1 MKATRTILALII
13 LLPIFAAAAEPGFF
27 GELKKPTESF
37 ISPLPDEWDNP
48 VISLDLNEEHPAFNY
63 KLLYTQPPVVTSSSW
78 SDSSLTFSYIYYRMG
93 RDYQYKYVP
102 RTVNARDYMEFRRKS
117 TTRRELAKIHSQ
129 ALTKDQKDKQGGLF
143 SMNVPIRN
151 ETFKSIV
158 GEGGMGLSVSGY
170 HRINMSGRSS
180 WTDAP
185 ETSTNRQN
193 KFPSLNMEQVSRFDI
208 NGTIGSKITVS
219 VSHDSKTDI
228 PLANRLMLRYHG
240 DEDDI
245 LKSVEAGNTNLSL
258 PNTKFVGYSQNIR
271 GLFGLKSEAQVGNLY
286 LTAIA
291 SQEKGNS
298 ERTSIE
304 AGTSARKDYIRDYQY
319 AYGRIFDLG
328 RVDTNVFTTPSERDF
343 APGDSITYIEVYV
356 TSANITQTETSDP
369 KGDFWV
375 DPNDTT
381 LAPEES
387 QKTNVKLVDPEEY
400 IIQPVEHWILFERA
414 NAGTQYEIGVYM
426 IIRRASGV
434 IDTVGNLQQE
444 PYQLKLLRLRSPTN
458 SMITWNYEW
467 KNVYNLSARNI
478 DVDGLEINILEG
490 KNDTE
495 GDESNLDHQDG
506 IEFIKILGLD
516 RYDQSGAANP
526 DGLVDVKTPIIDAY
540 RGLLIFPDRRPFDP
554 YRSYYNNIPLKDT
567 VPEIYDSNNNTDK
580 VTKSSYYLEVSNR
593 SRNTD
598 ISLGKPNIIEGSER
612 ITLNGRELKKGVDYN
627 INYDFGQVTFLTEDA
642 LDPNAD
648 INIDFEYSP
657 FITAQKKTLFGMRG
671 EYQFSDDFKVGSTV
685 LYKSDKATARKPKIG
700 QETAKAMVWDADMS
714 LRMGTNFLTD
724 VVNIL
729 PFYASETNS
738 AMQLSAEV
746 AQSYPNPNVDGV
758 AYIDDFEGSR
768 DSYSLGIFRENWT
781 QSSKPKGLDST
792 RARGNLVWFNPYNQI
807 ATTDIWNRDLKQG
820 ESGTHTLWFQYTPPE
835 SVMVFDTLEGGE
847 IQIGYESVNPIDGWS
862 GVMRAFTAGS
872 INQDRAELLE
882 IRMRGERGIIHF
894 EFGDISEDING
905 DGVEAD
911 EDLKIPGGRIQ
922 NNILDAG
929 EDVGLDGL
937 ADENEPGYDPVTNP
951 DPNGDNWY
959 YNGYG
964 IGCNGCGPYDY
975 SHINGTEGNGDDP
988 GKLGRPDAE
997 DIDRDGMLDIL
1008 NNYRSYSV
1016 NLQNPEDFL
1025 VDSSEYKGWKT
1036 YRIPIRKPEYI
1047 DTTVG
1052 EPDWARTNF
1061 VRIWIESPDGAPDTI
1076 AIAAMDLIQSNWED
1090 SLIALD
1096 TAATQSIFSVAVINN
1111 QENSNYVSPPGVEGY
1126 YDKTS
1131 DYQEPEQSLLLKYDR
1146 LESGDTCLASR
1157 VLFDTPNYV
1166 GYKSL
1171 RMWVHGDGMVDADS
1185 ILYFFRVGSDERNY
1199 YEFRTLLRPGWDS
1212 ANEVRIDFA
1221 DITLLKEHLLAA
1233 MADNPDTNQIYSED
1247 STFRVYGNPTFTR
1260 VKYLASGI
1268 VNLYGNTYPSGEVW
1282 TNELRLTDV
1291 RRDKGAAARATVSG
1305 NVSDLFSY
1313 NAGYEYQDSYFR
1325 GISSSTR
1332 GGSSNN
1338 LGSGKTRTTFNYGIN
1353 LKLDK
1358 FLPRS
1363 FGAAIPVSYRYSK
1376 TTEVPRLRFGTD
1388 IELPPELQQQET
1400 TISESKS
1407 VTVSESFN
1415 KNTKNPL
1422 FTVLLNKFRTN
1433 FSYNRSE
1440 GTSPRT
1446 PMSLSENYRFGSTYS
1461 LNFNQAG
1468 IPHITPF
1475 FWTKPIPLLKK
1486 LSENTFYFIPNN
1498 FTMSGNLNRN
1508 LSISEN
1514 SSGLLTQ
1521 SIRRTFD
1528 GNLKTGYRISEPLTV
1543 NYSMNTQ
1550 RDLNDPSLVT
1560 ISLDPKKF
1568 KLGRETSYGQSFG
1581 ASYNPNIFG
1590 FLSHTFNYT
1599 VSYRE
1604 NLNVRDTSLSASQ
1617 AKSYGVSGVFDH
1629 HKLFGIDNG
1638 RGGRSTRNRGR
1649 RGSEDNVIVAEKGKN
1664 VFQKMVEPF
1673 AKVLGFLTGWVEPV
1687 NYDYSEKYSY
1697 SYSGLTNRATWEFR
1711 LGLTE
1716 NIGVPIRSTS
1726 SGLLNSGTAVT
1737 RSTGY
1742 TFRSGTR
1749 FFGGIKT
1756 DVTFNRKI
1764 SQDVVKTTN
1773 PRKTVS
1779 TTFPDIKFT
1788 IQPLTT
1794 FKFLNPFIRK
1804 FSPRTSYSKSK
1815 GEVTSIQSGAK
1826 TSEQTTINMRPM
1838 LALNVNILNGVT
1850 LNFSRDYTSTE
1861 DRNFNSQT
1869 SELSGIRKNTQTST
1883 SFNAKY
1889 SFTSPKGIK
1898 LPVFGRVRFKSTM
1911 SIQCDVSIR
1920 KQKSESA
1927 NPNTGTGGESTSS
1940 GTTFT
1945 TTGERSDL
1953 VVSPIISYSFS
1964 QQIKGGI
1971 TGKWQTSKDIVSKK
1985 TTQTRELRIW
1995 VDIRF

>member
-1 MKATRTILALII
+1 MKATLTILAILLI
-13 LLPIFAAAAEPGFF
+13 LPIFATATEPGLY
-27 GELKKPTESF
+27 GEFKKPETSF
-37 ISPLPDEWDNP
+37 IAPYPDEWDNP
-48 VISLDLNEEHPAFNY
+48 IISLNLNEEHPAFNY
-63 KLLYTQPPVVTSSSW
+63 KLNYTSPPTVASSSW
-78 SDSSLTFSYIYYRMG
+78 QDSTLTFSYTYYRLG
-93 RDYQYKYVP
+93 RDTKYEYVP
-102 RTVNARDYMEFRRKS
+102 RTVNARDYMEFRRRS
-117 TTRRELAKIHSQ
+117 TTRREMAKIHSRSLAKEQ
-129 ALTKDQKDKQGGLF
+129 RDKQGGLF
-143 SMNVPIRN
+143 SMNVPIDN
-151 ETFKSIV
+151 KTFTSIFGV
-158 GEGGMGLSVSGY
+158 GGAGLNVSGY

-180 WTDAP
+180 WSEGA
-185 ETSTNRQN
+185 STPTHRQN

-228 PLANRLMLRYHG
+228 PLANRLMLRYRG

-271 GLFGLKSEAQVGNLY
+271 GLFGLKSEAQIGNLY

-304 AGTSARKDYIRDYQY
+304 AGASARKDYIRDYQY

-328 RVDTNVFTTPSERDF
+328 RIDTNVFTPQEMDF

-356 TSANITQTETSDP
+356 ASNANVTTADVTDP
-369 KGDFWV
+369 RAEFWV
-375 DPNDTT
+375 DPTDTT
-381 LAPEES
+381 LASEES
-387 QKTNVKLVDPEEY
+387 QKTNVKVVDPEEY
-400 IIQPVEHWILFERA
+400 IIQPTEHWILFERA
-414 NAGTQYEIGVYM
+414 NAGTQNEIGVYM
-426 IIRRASGV
+426 TVRRAGGTV
-434 IDTVGNLQQE
+434 DTIGSLQQE
-444 PYQLKLLRLRSPTN
+444 PYQLKLLRLRTPTKK
-458 SMITWNYEW
+458 MITWNYEW
-467 KNVYNLSARNI
+467 KNVYSLQARNI
-478 DVDGLEINILEG
+478 DVDGLEINVLEG

-495 GDESNLDHQDG
+495 GNESNLDHQDG
-506 IEFIKILGLD
+506 IPYIRILGLD
-516 RYDQSGAANP
+516 RYTQSGELGS
-526 DGLVDVKTPIIDAY
+526 DGIVDVSTPIIDAY

-554 YRSYYNNIPLKDT
+554 YRDFVSNTPLKDR
-567 VPEIYDSNNNTDK
+567 VPEIYDSNNNQDK
-580 VTKSSYYLEVSNR
+580 VTASSYYLEISNH

-648 INIDFEYSP
+648 MNIDFEYSP

-671 EYQFSDDFKVGSTV
+671 EYQLSDDFKVGSTF
-685 LYKSDKATARKPKIG
+685 LYKSDKATERKPKVG

-714 LRMGTNFLTD
+714 LRMEPNFMTD
-724 VVNIL
+724 IVNVL
-729 PFYASETNS
+729 PFYASESNS
-738 AMQLSAEV
+738 NLQLSAEI

-781 QSSKPKGLDST
+781 KSSEPKGFDST

-807 ATTDIWNRDLKQG
+807 ATNDIWNRDLRQG

-835 SVMVFDTLEGGE
+835 SVLVIDTLEGGE
-847 IQIGYESVNPIDGWS
+847 VQYEYVTVDPTEGWA
-862 GVMRAFTAGS
+862 GIMRAFTAGS
-872 INQDRAELLE
+872 VNQDRAELLE
-882 IRMRGERGIIHF
+882 LRMRGGRGIIHF

-905 DGVEAD
+905 NGVLED
-911 EDLKIPGGRIQ
+911 EDITTADRQENG
-922 NNILDAG
+922 ILDSG

-937 ADENEPGYDPVTNP
+937 ADENEPGYDATLNP
-951 DPNGDNWY
+951 DPNGDDWY

-988 GKLGRPDAE
+988 GRLGRPDSE
-997 DIDRDGMLDIL
+997 DIDNDNNLDIT
-1008 NNYRSYSV
+1008 NNYHSYSID
-1016 NLQNPEDFL
+1016 LAAGDFL
-1025 VDSSEYKGWKT
+1025 VDSSEYNGWKT
-1036 YRIPIRKPEYI
+1036 YRIPIRKEEFI

-1052 EPDWARTNF
+1052 DPDWARTNF
-1061 VRIWIESPDGAPDTI
+1061 VRVWIESPDGAPDTI
-1076 AIAAMDLIQSNWED
+1076 AIASMDLIQSNWED

-1096 TAATQSIFSVAVINN
+1096 SLTTPTIFSVAVINN
-1111 QENSNYVSPPGVEGY
+1111 QENTNYVSPPGVEGY
-1126 YDKTS
+1126 YDKTTE
-1131 DYQEPEQSLLLKYDR
+1131 YQEPEQSLLLKYEN
-1146 LESGDTCLASR
+1146 LEAGDTCLASR

-1171 RMWVHGDGMVDADS
+1171 RMWVHGDAMVDTDS
-1185 ILYFFRVGSDERNY
+1185 ILYFFRIGTDERNY
-1199 YEFRTLLRPGWDS
+1199 YEFRTLLQPGWDS
-1212 ANEVRIDFA
+1212 ANQVSIDFA
-1221 DITLLKEHLLAA
+1221 DITLLKEHLLEA
-1233 MADNPDTNQIYSED
+1233 MTENPDTNQIYSD
-1247 STFRVYGNPTFTR
+1247 DGTYRVFGNPTFTR
-1260 VKYLASGI
+1260 VKYMASGV
-1268 VNLYGNTYPSGEVW
+1268 VNLYDNTNPSGEVW

-1291 RRDKGAAARATVSG
+1291 RRDKGAAARASVSG

-1313 NAGYEYQDSYFR
+1313 NAGYEYMDSYFR

-1338 LGSGKTRTTFNYGIN
+1338 LGSGKTRTTVNYGIS

-1363 FGAAIPVSYRYSK
+1363 FGATIPVSYRYSK

-1400 TISESKS
+1400 TINESKS
-1407 VTVSESFN
+1407 VTISESFN

-1422 FTVLLNKFRTN
+1422 FTVLLNKFRTS

-1446 PMSLSENYRFGSTYS
+1446 PMSLSENYRLGTTYS
-1461 LNFNQAG
+1461 LNINQKS
-1468 IPHITPF
+1468 IPNITPF
-1475 FWTKPIPLLKK
+1475 FWTKPIPFLKK
-1486 LSENTFYFIPNN
+1486 LSGNKFYFIPNN
-1498 FTMSGNLNRN
+1498 LTMSGNLNRN
-1508 LSISEN
+1508 LSISKN
-1514 SSGLLTQ
+1514 SSDLLTQ

-1550 RDLNDPSLVT
+1550 RDLNNPDLVN

-1568 KLGRETSYGQSFG
+1568 KLGRETSYGQSIG
-1581 ASYNPNIFG
+1581 ASYNPNIFS
-1590 FLSHTFNYT
+1590 FLTHTFNYT

-1629 HKLFGIDNG
+1629 HKLFGIDS
-1638 RGGRSTRNRGR
+1638 RRPSTRSRGR
-1649 RGSEDNVIVAEKGKN
+1649 RGNDDNVIVAEKDKN
-1664 VFQKMVEPF
+1664 IFQKMVEPF
-1673 AKVLGFLTGWVEPV
+1673 AKVLGFLTGWVEPI
-1687 NYDYSEKYSY
+1687 NYDYNEKYNY
-1697 SYSGLTNRATWEFR
+1697 SYSGMLSRASWEFR
-1711 LGLTE
+1711 LGLSQD
-1716 NIGVPIRSTS
+1716 IGTGIRPSST
-1726 SGLLNSGTAVT
+1726 GLLNSGTAIT

-1788 IQPLTT
+1788 IQPLST

-1804 FSPRTSYSKSK
+1804 FSPRTSYSRQKS
-1815 GEVTSIQSGAK
+1815 EITNIQTAAK
-1826 TSEQTTINMRPM
+1826 TSEQTTINMRP
-1838 LALNVNILNGVT
+1838 LIALNVNVLNGVT
-1850 LNFSRDYTSTE
+1850 INFSRDYVYSE
-1861 DRNFNSQT
+1861 DKTFNSQT
-1869 SELSGIRKNTQTST
+1869 SDLSQVRKNTQTST

-1898 LPVFGRVRFKSTM
+1898 LPIFGRIKFKSTM

-1927 NPNTGTGGESTSS
+1927 SPSSAFNESEGTSTS
-1940 GTTFT
+1940 GGLNFT
-1945 TTGERSDL
+1945 PTSERSDL
-1953 VVSPIISYSFS
+1953 VISPIISYSFS

-1971 TGKWQTSKDIVSKK
+1971 TCKWQTSKDAYANK